1 MITKEQAKEIIDILA
16 QQRQSTGCFDSHDF
30 IDLYRA
36 NFEHE
41 YICMLSANDTN
52 RNNTAFQ
59 RTNSQIAR
67 FLSENSDELNI
78 EKIDISDSMND
89 HGNKTSNAKWKF
101 LSRVIPVIL
110 FFIFVFSPIFSQN
123 CKAKDEFDIPLYKNK
138 TMYIPD
144 TAYIRKDVVL
154 LQNFVNQG
162 CGKKNPLYN
171 HIKNLYKQT
180 DDLWI
185 TKEDIRRYANSF
197 INKLNEIIYSTENN
211 TKTFSIEDI
220 KDYENKFNHY
230 FNRDS
235 VAYPFC
241 SISLSGSDMYLQSSN
256 IGYKYPMAEIIVKEP
271 VTWYEIYEMDIKN
284 LTKGYEWINNDEEN
298 SKWIEKTYPIETSYK
313 VFDNYPEY
321 AIQHYDFKFGNTKG
335 PITIIYNLQGDLV
348 RIHMFDDIMNEEI
361 KLAKD
366 SAYWEDYK
374 SNKYN
379 VDSENSLTKRYI
391 EMILSGEM
399 EKMEAKYV
407 GKIFGQAF
415 IGAQKESE
423 KTAREFIKAID
434 REKLQRAKKYIQQ
447 LDIDHETDFYRGRCV
462 RIDDKSFY
470 FSLVNKEGKATC
482 IFKID
487 YIQNGPFAVKK
498 NITFI
503 EKVN

>member
-1 MITKEQAKEIIDILA
+1 M
-16 QQRQSTGCFDSHDF
+16 
-30 IDLYRA
+30 
-36 NFEHE
+36 
-41 YICMLSANDTN
+41 
-52 RNNTAFQ
+52 
-59 RTNSQIAR
+59 
-67 FLSENSDELNI
+67 
-78 EKIDISDSMND
+78 
-89 HGNKTSNAKWKF
+89 
-101 LSRVIPVIL
+101 
-110 FFIFVFSPIFSQN
+110 
-123 CKAKDEFDIPLYKNK
+123 
-138 TMYIPD
+138 
-144 TAYIRKDVVL
+144 
-154 LQNFVNQG
+154 
-162 CGKKNPLYN
+162 
-171 HIKNLYKQT
+171 YKQT

-256 IGYKYPMAEIIVKEP
+256 IGHKYPMAEIIVKEP

-470 FSLVNKEGKATC
+470 FSLVNKEGKATR